1 VLSHFGSAA
10 FDEREFWFQQVASLQ
25 DDGLLERKAYFL
37 ADQGKIEEAR
47 AMLEQTTFEKVH
59 QRYERSELW
68 RRLMSRSKPVNRPAP
83 VNLGEDDLAVYGSY
97 RVHNISVG
105 ENYDSDI

>member
-10 FDEREFWFQQVASLQ
+10 FDEREYWFQQVASLQ

-37 ADQGKIEEAR
+37 ADQGKFEDSR
-47 AMLEQTTFEKVH
+47 SMLEQITFEKVH
-59 QRYERSELW
+59 QRYKRSELW
-68 RRLMSRSKPVNRPAP
+68 SRLMSHSRPAEQPAP

-97 RVHNISVG
+97 RV
-105 ENYDSDI
+105 